1 MEHEQFWVGLGFAA
15 AFVLF
20 LMLAFLREGTLNSG
34 QRLILRILSAIC
46 GALSGALISG
56 SALFNMTE
64 NVPGGKITVS
74 GVAGFAVFMI
84 IWFTFPRESKR
95 PEPVDGIST
104 SILAGSTFQ
113 AVADELAEA
122 DECVLQYEG
131 FRDNELAATLRA
143 WKLSG
148 ANAGKCIELLGSI
161 TQVPNAVRT
170 YRVKKESSKYRLIIN
185 G

>member
-1 MEHEQFWVGLGFAA
+1 VEQQQFWVGLGFAA

-20 LMLAFLREGTLNSG
+20 LMLAFLREANLNSG

-84 IWFTFPRESKR
+84 IWFTFPREPKR
-95 PEPVDGIST
+95 PDPVDGTST
-104 SILAGSTFQ
+104 SIPAGATFQ
-113 AVADELAEA
+113 SVADELAKDE
-122 DECVLQYEG
+122 ECVLQYEG
-131 FRDNELAATLRA
+131 FRADELSATLKA
-143 WKLSG
+143 WKLKG
-148 ANAGKCIELLGSI
+148 ANAGKCIESLGSI
-161 TQVPNAVRT
+161 TQVPNAVRQ
-170 YRVKKESSKYRLIIN
+170 YRVKKEGSKYRLIIN